1 MRYYA
6 QTERRP
12 NGDSWV
18 VDGVTK
24 EKHEIGSYYMAQKL
38 AELLNAGAMEWEDLF
53 KPEPSPEQVEEGI
66 AELFEGIVMMAERV
80 SEISAMMDTIADAL
94 QELEARVDAL
104 EDKMKNTLVVSDA
117 ES

>member
-24 EKHEIGSYYMAQKL
+24 DQKKVGSYYLAQKL
-38 AELLNAGAMEWEDLF
+38 AELLNAGVMEWEDLS
-53 KPEPSPEQVEEGI
+53 KPDPSPEQVEEGV
-66 AELFEGIVMMAERV
+66 AELFEGIVMMAEKV
-80 SEISAMMDTIADAL
+80 SDISDMMDTIADAL
-94 QELEARVDAL
+94 QELEARMDAL
-104 EDKMKNTLVVSDA
+104 EEKMKNTLVIRD
-117 ES
+117 E